1 MTGPRS
7 RRSTSAGGP
16 ALCSELR
23 VLVVAPFPYGIDR
36 GSPIRARR
44 GVSLAM
50 RAGAAVTVVTYGA
63 NLPDDPIVI
72 RGPMRVRSMRQGFSK
87 QKPLLDLVL
96 LYDVVRVAR
105 RTRPDVIHAHVHEGL
120 AVALVARLF
129 ARGSRVVY
137 DAHGTLAEELAI
149 AHVLRSGG
157 RAYNVVRRFE
167 QWLVRRADA
176 VLAQSQHRAD
186 ELVRDGVKPDR
197 VTVLPDSPEP
207 ALFEVGR
214 DRSRASARSG
224 ESVLVVYTGS
234 LETYQG
240 IDDIIAAAQST
251 TGIRFVLFGEPGG
264 RYQDDIKARGLS
276 DRMDVIDPA
285 PFAELPALLAR
296 ADIALA
302 PRHYGGNI
310 PGKVPAY
317 LAAGVPV
324 IGTDVDGIREIV
336 DDSVGAIVPPG
347 DVSALID
354 AIRRLAGDPAGL
366 HERSLNATGRATGL
380 YGEQAMMEALRAAYG
395 CAA

>member
-1 MTGPRS
+1 MTGLRS
-7 RRSTSAGGP
+7 RRSTSVGS

-36 GSPIRARR
+36 GTPIRARR
-44 GVSLAM
+44 GVSLAT
-50 RAGAAVTVVTYGA
+50 RAGANVTVVTYGA
-63 NLPDDPIVI
+63 DLPHDPMVI

-105 RTRPDVIHAHVHEGL
+105 RTRPHVIHAHVHEGL

-129 ARGSRVVY
+129 AHGSRVVY
-137 DAHGTLAEELAI
+137 DAHGTLADELAL
-149 AHVLRSGG
+149 AHIVRSGG

-167 QWLVRRADA
+167 QWLVQRADA

-197 VTVLPDSPEP
+197 VAVLPDSPEA

-214 DRSRASARSG
+214 NRSKADVRSG
-224 ESVLVVYTGS
+224 ESVLVVYSGS
-234 LETYQG
+234 LEKYQG
-240 IDDIIAAAQST
+240 VDDIIAAAQST
-251 TGIRFVLFGEPGG
+251 IGIRFVLFGEPGA
-264 RYQDDIKARGLS
+264 RYQDDVKARGLS
-276 DRMDVIDPA
+276 DRVDVIDPA

-347 DVSALID
+347 DVGALIE
-354 AIRRLAGDPAGL
+354 AIQRLASDPTGL
-366 HERSLNATGRATGL
+366 RERGLNAAMRATGL
-380 YGEQAMMEALRAAYG
+380 YGEPAMIETLRAAYG

>member
-1 MTGPRS
+1 MTT
-7 RRSTSAGGP
+7 STTPVIASPSGLASD
-16 ALCSELR
+16 AQLR

-36 GSPIRARR
+36 GTPIRARR
-44 GVSLAM
+44 GVGLAT

-63 NLPDDPIVI
+63 ELPADPGVV

-87 QKPLLDLVL
+87 QKPLLDLL
-96 LYDVVRVAR
+96 LLVDVVRVAR

-120 AVALVARLF
+120 AVALVGRLF
-129 ARGSRVVY
+129 VRGARVVY
-137 DAHGTLAEELAI
+137 DAHGTLADELVL
-149 AHVLRSGG
+149 AHVVRPGG
-157 RAYNVVRRFE
+157 RAYRVARRIE
-167 QWLVRRADA
+167 RWLVQRADA

-186 ELVRDGVKPDR
+186 ELVRDGVKAER
-197 VTVLPDSPEP
+197 VTVLPDSPE
-207 ALFEVGR
+207 AAIFEVGR
-214 DRSRASARSG
+214 DRPQRAIG
-224 ESVLVVYTGS
+224 DPTLVVYTGS

-240 IDDIIAAAQST
+240 INDIIAAAEST
-251 TGIRFVLFGEPGG
+251 TGIRFVLFGEPGA
-264 RYQDDIKARGLS
+264 RYHDDVEARGLS
-276 DRMDVIDPA
+276 DRVEVIDPA

-347 DVSALID
+347 DVAALVE
-354 AIRRLAGDPAGL
+354 AIQRLASDRAGL
-366 HERSLNATGRATGL
+366 RKRSLNATSRATGL
-380 YGEQAMMEALRAAYG
+380 YGEPAMIVSLRTAYGRAA
-395 CAA
+395 